1 MQFIDTMNYY
11 TAAEIN
17 ALKFHASTRLSL
29 KNITLNE
36 KHQWQK
42 GTVSVI
48 QLELIIRPQRAM
60 LHVVY
65 GYTHIHYIYE
75 NWKKRAWK

>member
-29 KNITLNE
+29 KNIILNE
-36 KHQWQK
+36 KHQLQK
-42 GTVSVI
+42 RTIG
-48 QLELIIRPQRAM
+48 M
-60 LHVVY
+60 
-65 GYTHIHYIYE
+65 IHLGFIV
-75 NWKKRAWK
+75 RT